1 MSYRTL
7 LVVGTAT
14 LFVMAA
20 TETHAGSAFDHALA
34 TSKPLIESNL
44 RLENVD
50 QAGFA
55 NRAEALTWRNRI
67 GWQTGVFHDW
77 SALVEIEATAASVE
91 RYNSTVNGKTA
102 YPTVT
107 DPQVVELHRAQLQ
120 WAPSKTTSLTI
131 GRQRIILDDG
141 RFVGNSGWRQDDQVF
156 DAARFDT
163 TLGKLNVTT
172 AYLSRINRVVGDE
185 KDWNSRSYLLNASYP
200 VSPALKVTG
209 FAYVLRFS
217 TAATNPAAADATNA
231 RASSVDVAGLRAAG
245 SVVRGKTTFGYVA
258 QYAGERNGGQNPQS
272 FHLHESMLEVSAAT
286 KLWSG
291 KLNYESL
298 AGNGMVGFVA
308 PLTSAHAFQGFADAF
323 SATGGNKTF
332 AAGLNDLNATVAV
345 NLPGKLKPVLSAVWH
360 DFRSDVGSARIG
372 TEWDAVA
379 TVQLTPRLSAML
391 KYADFEKGSA
401 AGAPAS
407 RTKTWVA
414 LQYKL

>member
-1 MSYRTL
+1 MSGKIL
-7 LVVGTAT
+7 LMAGTA
-14 LFVMAA
+14 LLSMAA
-20 TETHAGSAFDHALA
+20 TQAQAGSAFDHALA
-34 TSKPLIESNL
+34 TSKPLFESNL

-55 NRAEALTWRNRI
+55 NRAEALTWRNRA
-67 GWQTGVFHDW
+67 GWQTGAFHNW
-77 SALVEIEATAASVE
+77 SALVEIEATAAPIE

-141 RFVGNSGWRQDDQVF
+141 RFIGNSGWRQDDQVF
-156 DAARFDT
+156 DAVRVDT
-163 TLGKLNVTT
+163 AVGRLNVTT
-172 AYLSRINRVVGDE
+172 AYLSRVNRVVGDE
-185 KDWNSRSYLLNASYP
+185 KDWNSRSYLINASYP
-200 VSPALKVTG
+200 VAPALKLTV
-209 FAYVLRFS
+209 FAYGLRFS
-217 TAATNPAAADATNA
+217 TAATNPVAADAANA
-231 RASSVDVAGLRAAG
+231 RASSVDIAGLRASG
-245 SVVRGKTTFGYVA
+245 SVAHAGATFGYVA
-258 QYAGERNGGQNPQS
+258 QYASERNGGQNPQS
-272 FHLHESMLEVSAAT
+272 FDLHESMFEVSAAT

-298 AGNGMVGFVA
+298 SGNGTVGFVA

-332 AAGLNDLNATVAV
+332 AAGLNDLNATIAF

-360 DFRSDVGSARIG
+360 DFRTDVGDAHIG

-391 KYADFEKGSA
+391 KYADFEKATA

>member
-1 MSYRTL
+1 MSYRIL
-7 LVVGTAT
+7 LTAGTAT
-14 LFVMAA
+14 LSILA
-20 TETHAGSAFDHALA
+20 TSSAGAETALAHALS

-55 NRAEALTWRNRI
+55 NAAEALTWRNRI
-67 GWQTGVFHDW
+67 GWQSGTFHNW
-77 SALVEIEATAASVE
+77 TALIEVEATAAPIE
-91 RYNSTVNGKTA
+91 RYNSTANGKTT
-102 YPTVT
+102 YPTIT

-120 WAPSKTTSLTI
+120 WAPSKTTGLTI
-131 GRQRIILDDG
+131 GRQRIVLDDG

-156 DAARFDT
+156 DAVRFDT
-163 TLGKLNVTT
+163 TAGKLTVTT
-172 AYLSRINRVVGDE
+172 AYLSRINRVVGEE
-185 KDWNSRSYLLNASYP
+185 KDWHSRSYLVNASYP
-200 VSPALKVTG
+200 VSPALKLAG

-217 TAATNPAAADATNA
+217 TAATTPVVADAVNA
-231 RASSVDVAGLRAAG
+231 RASSVDIAGLRASG

-258 QYAGERNGGQNPQS
+258 QYAAERNGGQNPQS
-272 FHLHESMLEVSAAT
+272 VYLHETMIEVSAAT
-286 KLWSG
+286 KLLSG

-298 AGNGMVGFVA
+298 GGNGTVGFVA

-332 AAGLNDLNATVAV
+332 AAGLHDLNATLAV
-345 NLPGKLKPVLSAVWH
+345 NLPYRHKPVLSVIYH
-360 DFRSDVGSARIG
+360 DFHTGIGNSRIG

-379 TVQLTPRLSAML
+379 TIALTPRLSAMV
-391 KYADFEKGSA
+391 KYADFERGNA

-407 RTKTWVA
+407 RTKTWLA

>member
-1 MSYRTL
+1 MLS
-7 LVVGTAT
+7 
-14 LFVMAA
+14 VMLAGQSQ
-20 TETHAGSAFDHALA
+20 AGSAFDHALA

-50 QAGFA
+50 QAGIA

-67 GWQTGVFHDW
+67 GWQTGAFHNW
-77 SALVEIEATAASVE
+77 TALVEIEATAAAVE

-131 GRQRIILDDG
+131 GRQRIILDDA

-156 DAARFDT
+156 DAVRFDT
-163 TLGKLNVTT
+163 AVGRLNVTT
-172 AYLSRINRVVGDE
+172 AYLSRIDRIVGDE
-185 KDWNSRSYLLNASYP
+185 KDWNSRSYLLNANYP
-200 VSPALKVTG
+200 VSTALKLTG

-217 TAATNPAAADATNA
+217 TAATNPVAADATNA
-231 RASSVDVAGLRAAG
+231 RASSVDIAGLRAAG
-245 SVVRGKTTFGYVA
+245 SAVHGKTTFGYVA
-258 QYAGERNGGQNPQS
+258 QYASERNAGQNPQS
-272 FHLHESMLEVSAAT
+272 FHLSESMVEVSAAT
-286 KLWSG
+286 RLWSG
-291 KLNYESL
+291 KLNYEML
-298 AGNGMVGFVA
+298 GGNGTVGFVA

-332 AAGLNDLNATVAV
+332 AAGLKDLNATVAV
-345 NLPGKLKPVLSAVWH
+345 NLPGKLKPVLSTVWH
-360 DFRSDVGSARIG
+360 DFRTDVGSARIG

-379 TVQLTPRLSAML
+379 TVQLTPHLSAML

-401 AGAPAS
+401 VGAPAS

>member
-1 MSYRTL
+1 MTL
-7 LVVGTAT
+7 APV
-14 LFVMAA
+14 
-20 TETHAGSAFDHALA
+20 
-34 TSKPLIESNL
+34 
-44 RLENVD
+44 
-50 QAGFA
+50 
-55 NRAEALTWRNRI
+55 
-67 GWQTGVFHDW
+67 
-77 SALVEIEATAASVE
+77 ASVSI
-91 RYNSTVNGKTA
+91 STAKWPGL
-102 YPTVT
+102 P
-107 DPQVVELHRAQLQ
+107 L
-120 WAPSKTTSLTI
+120 
-131 GRQRIILDDG
+131 
-141 RFVGNSGWRQDDQVF
+141 
-156 DAARFDT
+156 
-163 TLGKLNVTT
+163 
-172 AYLSRINRVVGDE
+172 
-185 KDWNSRSYLLNASYP
+185 
-200 VSPALKVTG
+200 PAELKVTG